1 MLLEERTVQ
10 VKEDDYKLVESI
22 LLDNKA
28 EFNSLQREFIELL
41 ETKTVIA
48 GPGAGKTTAL
58 AAKIVILLKYF
69 NMTKSKDGLCI
80 ITHTNVAVNEINNA
94 LLKAGIGTI
103 SHPHFIGTIHEFF
116 NRFCVIPY
124 FKYKYHHNNL
134 LFDNEDTGDLG
145 YYKTFVG
152 MKIPWINQDKFKKFR
167 DSFPERISKSELLLN
182 KDNELI
188 LYNNTNWDKF
198 EKYRE
203 LMLDAKISKK
213 SKGFLTY
220 DDTFLFS
227 KIFLFE
233 DRFKEVLRTR
243 FKYIFLDEFQDTH
256 PQGMNLLEDL
266 FITPNNVF
274 QKIGDPYQT
283 ITFNQTMPLVR
294 EEDIFRI
301 NITNRFG
308 SEIAEHLNVI
318 IPGSN
323 IQSILEVKKSFTPI
337 ILLYKDKNDI
347 YPTFKKI
354 IQEHEEHDAIFRGS
368 NKRDKVLVLERK
380 WASDVKA
387 GVLYKEK
394 GKKRLISKNEALKN
408 IIFDFIIKRIV
419 YEGGTLSEVKEWLK
433 NHSQVQLLNKL
444 LIKIIKKG
452 GIDGSEIEL
461 KNLTNVFLEERGSS
475 KININNN
482 LFKRLKDITF
492 EMQESAENKEDEDD
506 IFTIHSVKGETLRSV
521 LLVDFEE
528 KYLTN
533 VLLHKYGTSQEE
545 NYNYTHQN
553 LFYVAMSRVTHLFVF
568 AMEESDWTSDIKKV
582 LEKRWRIEEI
592 KSTAEV

>member
-1 MLLEERTVQ
+1 MLQEERTVQ
-10 VKEDDYKLVESI
+10 VKEEDYKLVESI

-41 ETKTVIA
+41 ETKTIIA

-58 AAKIVILLKYF
+58 AAKIVILLKYL

-80 ITHTNVAVNEINNA
+80 ITHTNVAVNEINSA
-94 LLKAGIGTI
+94 LLKAGVGTI

-116 NRFCVIPY
+116 NRYCVIPY

-134 LFDNEDTGDLG
+134 LFDNEDTSDLG

-152 MKIPWINQDKFKKFR
+152 IKIPWINQDKFKKFK
-167 DSFPERISKSELLLN
+167 DSFPERISKSELFLN
-182 KDNELI
+182 EDNELN
-188 LYNNTNWDKF
+188 LYNTTNWDKF
-198 EKYRE
+198 ESYRE
-203 LMLDAKISKK
+203 LMLNAKMSRK

-233 DRFKEVLRTR
+233 NRFKEVLRKR

-283 ITFNQTMPLVR
+283 ITFNQPMPLVR
-294 EEDIFRI
+294 EENIFRI

-308 SEIAEHLNVI
+308 NEIAEHLNVI
-318 IPGSN
+318 IPDSN
-323 IQSILEVKKSFTPI
+323 IRSILEVKKSFTPI

-354 IQEHEEHDAIFRGS
+354 IQEHEEHDANFRGS

-394 GKKRLISKNEALKN
+394 RQKRLISKNEALKT

-419 YEGGTLSEVKEWLK
+419 YDGGTLSEVKEWLK
-433 NHSQVQLLNKL
+433 NHSQVHLLNKL

-452 GIDGSEIEL
+452 GIDGTEIEL
-461 KNLTNVFLEERGSS
+461 KNLINVFLEERGSS

-482 LFKRLKDITF
+482 LFKKLKDITF
-492 EMQESAENKEDEDD
+492 EIQVDEHKEDEDD

-528 KYLTN
+528 KHLTN

-545 NYNYTHQN
+545 NYEYTHQN

-568 AMEESDWTSDIKKV
+568 AMQESDCTSEIKKV
-582 LEKRWRIEEI
+582 LEKKWRIEEI
-592 KSTAEV
+592 KSTVEV